1 MGGGGVTRNIDF
13 SETESSPAANLSRII
28 MVTRTVRRS
37 EDYDQALCGAPLC
50 PGAWS
55 DPSEGYLGTFTP
67 AADLLSRAGKAG

>member
-1 MGGGGVTRNIDF
+1 M
-13 SETESSPAANLSRII
+13 ARII
-28 MVTRTVRRS
+28 MVARTVRRS

-67 AADLLSRAGKAG
+67 AADLLSSAGKAG